1 MSLASESKN
10 LTNGAFL
17 PYPSGV
23 MTRFFLP
30 LTLLGCGTTAD
41 LSEPTVADP
50 TAAIEAS
57 AAIQLDG
64 LVALA
69 EQPAAVL
76 PVDAGCPKLTKLQE
90 DDTALHGRL
99 DGDCTTTAGIRFSGH
114 LEHYE
119 GPDALWLIG
128 SDFQVVD
135 GDVLVFGLDGAIEI
149 TPSGSLWLVDVAAA
163 MCGTQS
169 WACEDG
175 VLALDLSYTIFPA
188 AGFPEDYDATVSGT
202 VATERASMTLDG
214 AWSVDRGQCASEPVS
229 GMLSIQRGEHH
240 ALTHDGA
247 LSCDGCVGWQVQG
260 QDTDGL
266 CGLTD

>member
-1 MSLASESKN
+1 MSRALEPKN

-17 PYPSGV
+17 PYSSGV

-30 LTLLGCGTTAD
+30 LALFGCGTNAG
-41 LSEPTVADP
+41 LSEPITADP

-64 LVALA
+64 LIALA
-69 EQPAAVL
+69 EQPTAVIS
-76 PVDAGCPKLTKLQE
+76 VDAQCPRVTKLQE
-90 DDTALHGRL
+90 NDNTLHVRL
-99 DGDCTTTAGIRFSGH
+99 EGDCTTTTGMQVSGH

-119 GPDALWLIG
+119 ASDALWLIG
-128 SDFQVVD
+128 SDFQIAD
-135 GDVLVFGLDGAIEI
+135 GDTLVFGLDGAIEI

-169 WACEDG
+169 WSCQDG
-175 VLALDLSYTIFPA
+175 VLALDLSYTIFPS
-188 AGFPEDYDATVSGT
+188 AGFPDDYDTTVSGT
-202 VATERASMTLDG
+202 VATARASMTLDG
-214 AWSVDRGQCASEPVS
+214 AWSIDRDQCASEPVS

-240 ALTHDGA
+240 AITHDGA
-247 LSCDGCVGWQVQG
+247 LTCDGCVRWQVQG
-260 QDTDGL
+260 QETDGL